1 MSLSPRAALTL
12 AAWLSPAYP
21 LGAFA
26 YSHGL
31 ETAAARG
38 LLADTAALEAWLAT
52 LLRDGAGRSDAVLL
66 CLAWRDPDDPAPA
79 ELAAALQPSSERRLE
94 ATAQGAAF
102 ARTTA
107 AVHAHPQTPAPLPVA
122 LGRAASR
129 EGFPLQ
135 ETCAMFLHAFASNL
149 ISAAIRL
156 GVLGQTEGQR
166 ILAALTP
173 ICEAV
178 AQEAAQADPD
188 DLGGACLAADLA
200 SMLHETQDV
209 RLFRS

>member
-1 MSLSPRAALTL
+1 MSLTPRAALTL

-31 ETAAARG
+31 ETAADRG
-38 LLADTAALEAWLAT
+38 LLPDAAALRDWLET
-52 LLRDGAGRSDAVLL
+52 TLRDGAGRSDAVLL
-66 CLAWRDPDDPAPA
+66 CAAWRDPDDPGPA
-79 ELAAALQPSSERRLE
+79 ELAAALQPSAERRLE

-102 ARTTA
+102 ARTVA
-107 AVHAHPQTPAPLPVA
+107 AAHDHPPAPAPLAVA
-122 LGRAASR
+122 LGRAAGR
-129 EGFPLQ
+129 EGFALH
-135 ETCAMFLHAFASNL
+135 ETCALYLHAFASNL

-156 GVLGQTEGQR
+156 SVLGQTEGQR

-173 ICEAV
+173 LCEAV
-178 AQEAAQADPD
+178 AAEAMAADPE
-188 DLGGACLAADLA
+188 DLGGACLAGDLA